1 MSDAVN
7 VTGTNAEP
15 TATPSAP
22 ATPATQGTPV
32 PQSATGNQSQTATP
46 QGATTPQQTSS
57 IPEGHVPS
65 YRLREAREAAARE
78 AQTRFDQA
86 QQQYQQ
92 EIAQL
97 RSQVQALV
105 GVKPNNSSTPEVD
118 AIRQQFSQVFPE
130 LARLAERARDL
141 ESLVERAGDL
151 DNQTSHYWAQYGRN
165 TVDRLFDHA
174 SKSMGAPLTDEGKR
188 VLHSAFVGFVQ
199 SSPELTE
206 RYANDPTIVDDFLKD
221 FTSSFIDPVRRGAS
235 AQTMQRANASNTL
248 PQDTPG
254 GAPRATPAPQLK
266 NIDERADAAWAL
278 YQQRAKQ

>member
-1 MSDAVN
+1 MSDVN
-7 VTGTNAEP
+7 VTGNAEP
-15 TATPSAP
+15 TATGSTPSTP
-22 ATPATQGTPV
+22 ATPATQGTPASQV
-32 PQSATGNQSQTATP
+32 ATSPAPQTGATNQGNTQQSQP
-46 QGATTPQQTSS
+46 
-57 IPEGHVPS
+57 PEGYVPS
-65 YRLREAREAAARE
+65 YRLREARDAAARE
-78 AQTRFDQA
+78 AQTRYDQQ

-105 GVKPNNSSTPEVD
+105 GVKPQSSSNPEVD

-130 LARLAERARDL
+130 LSRLAERARDL
-141 ESLVERAGDL
+141 EALMERAGDL
-151 DNQTSHYWAQYGRN
+151 DSQTNHYWTQYGRN

-188 VLHSAFVGFVQ
+188 ALHSAFVGFVQ
-199 SSPELTE
+199 SSPEMTE
-206 RYANDPTIVDDFLKD
+206 RYANDPTIVDDFWKD

-235 AQTMQRANASNTL
+235 AQTMQRANASANI

-254 GAPRATPAPQLK
+254 GAPRSTPAPQLK
-266 NIDERADAAWAL
+266 NIDERADAAWSL